1 MNLIKTSLEGWG
13 SLQLLFFK
21 MATNEGWPEAF
32 GFSLSY
38 GAPCVVNWIE
48 EGGSAEES
56 GLQVNTTIY
65 FLFTS
70 FTI

>member
-1 MNLIKTSLEGWG
+1 
-13 SLQLLFFK
+13 

-32 GFSLSY
+32 GFSLNY

-56 GLQVNTTIY
+56 GLQVNITGSISCWHPLY
-65 FLFTS
+65 YNRLEMYWWKLM
-70 FTI
+70 